1 MKLERF
7 SNLCLDPY
15 IVGPWV
21 AQRTNGTWAPGRGAG
36 IGKIKD
42 GKLVAGALYEDWNG
56 SSVICHIAGEGLWAD
71 RHYLAVIFDY
81 PFNQIGANK
90 IIAPV
95 CSTNQKSIDMLEHMG
110 FNQEA
115 KLHGA
120 TSKGDLLFFVMDKE
134 DCKYLRG
141 RYGKTIECAA
151 AA

>member
-1 MKLERF
+1 MRPERF

-21 AQRTNGTWAPGRGAG
+21 AEKTNGTWAPGRGTG

-42 GKLVAGALYEDWNG
+42 GKLIAGALYEDWNG

-71 RHYLAVIFDY
+71 RKYLAVIFDY
-81 PFNQIGANK
+81 PFNQIQAKK

-141 RYGKTIECAA
+141 RYGEIIERTTPA
-151 AA
+151 